1 MKIKMT
7 EQDKA
12 LFEAMSKEDQD
23 KFLNEKDEQR
33 KNLMLKSVI
42 LTTLL
47 IENLDDLEEFGLY
60 REKLKV
66 KGKPFKHQLLVYIKQ
81 VWGIEDDL
89 NEGTDYILQI
99 SKKIDEM
106 LK

>member
-1 MKIKMT
+1 MKLKMT
-7 EQDKA
+7 
-12 LFEAMSKEDQD
+12 KEDKD
-23 KFLNEKDEQR
+23 IFDALTEDLKEVFLKEKDEER

-47 IENLDDLEEFGLY
+47 IENLDALEEFGLF
-60 REKLKV
+60 REKLKI
-66 KGKPFKHQLLVYIKQ
+66 KGKPFKHQLLLYINQ
-81 VWGIEDDL
+81 IWGIKEDL

-99 SKKIDEM
+99 SKKIDEL